1 VNDDGP
7 DQSSIKGKRL
17 IAAAWQSTAV
27 FLLVLLA
34 GVVRLDLFGVA
45 VVIVSVAMFALG
57 VLLLAIAFALG
68 IKRSRAEEISVAG
81 LFLLQGSS
89 PPVVRK
95 VLIASVLTQLTAAL
109 VASGLR
115 IYTEIAF
122 AILAPTF
129 VFGLASVWA
138 GRYGSFPPRTSD
150 SV

>member
-1 VNDDGP
+1 MNDDGP
-7 DQSSIKGKRL
+7 APSAIKGKPL
-17 IAAAWQSTAV
+17 IAVAWQSTAF
-27 FLLVLLA
+27 FLLVVLA
-34 GVVRLDLFGVA
+34 GVVRLDLFGVV
-45 VVIVSVAMFALG
+45 VVIVSVAMFGLG
-57 VLLLAIAFALG
+57 VLLLALALG
-68 IKRSRAEEISVAG
+68 LGIRRSRAEEVSVGG

-95 VLIASVLTQLTAAL
+95 VLIGSVLTQLTAAL

-115 IYTEIAF
+115 MYTEIAF

-138 GRYGSFPPRTSD
+138 GRYGSFPPRAPG